1 MKIMIVVT
9 HLLGTGHLSR
19 AVALA
24 RGAMQAGHQVVIVSG
39 GMPVAHLETADLHV
53 EQLPPL
59 KSDGVN
65 FTRLLDQTGSP
76 VSPEMMQ
83 LRQTQLI
90 RCFKEMAPDVLV
102 TELFPFGRRGLR
114 TEFLALLDLARATST
129 CIAASVR
136 DILNPPSKR
145 AKVDWADEIISHY
158 YDAVLVHADPNVITL
173 DTSWPVTPLLSDRLR
188 YTGFV
193 APQSAKPHPQ
203 GIGKG
208 EVLVSA
214 GGGPVGATLFKA
226 ASATAAL
233 DPGRMWRLFIGGS
246 DAPQLIDDLQS
257 AAPPNLIVGPTR
269 PDFRQ
274 MVRHA
279 SASVSMCGYNTALD
293 VLQSSVPAVF
303 IPFDAGGEVEQTLRA
318 TALSTLPGIEM
329 LHSEEVTPDGLLAA
343 VQRATA
349 APQRNAMQ
357 QGLDGAARSANILS
371 RLFEEK
377 QCK

>member
-24 RGAMQAGHQVVIVSG
+24 RGAMQRGHQVVIVSG
-39 GMPVAHLETADLHV
+39 GMPVAHLETADLHI

-59 KSDGVN
+59 TSDGVD
-65 FTRLLDQTGSP
+65 FTRLLDQTGRP
-76 VSPEMMQ
+76 VTPETMQ
-83 LRQTQLI
+83 LRQAQLI
-90 RCFKEMAPDVLV
+90 RCFTDMAPDVLV
-102 TELFPFGRRGLR
+102 TELFPFGRRSLR
-114 TEFLALLDLARATST
+114 REFLALLDVACSTST

-145 AKVDWADEIISHY
+145 AKVDWADEIISSY
-158 YDAVLVHADPNVITL
+158 YDAVLVHADPNVIAL
-173 DTSWPVTPLLSDRLR
+173 DASWPVTPQVSDRLR

-193 APQSAKPHPQ
+193 APQSAKPHPH

-214 GGGPVGATLFKA
+214 GGGAVGATLFRA
-226 ASATAAL
+226 ASATASL
-233 DPGRMWRLFIGGS
+233 DPDRMWRLFVGGRE
-246 DAPQLIDDLQS
+246 ALRMIDDLQS
-257 AAPPNLIVGPTR
+257 MAPSNLIVGPTR

-274 MVRHA
+274 MMAHA
-279 SASVSMCGYNTALD
+279 AASVSMCGYNTALD

-318 TALSTLPGIEM
+318 TALSTLPGIEV
-329 LHSEEVTPDGLLAA
+329 LHSEEVTPDRLLAA

-349 APQRNAMQ
+349 APQRDMMQ
-357 QGLDGAARSANILS
+357 QGLDGATRSADVLL